1 ALDDRLEHRLSV
13 IERIADD
20 AEYPRGRR
28 LLLQRLS
35 KIVRALAQFVE
46 QAAVLDSDDRLIG
59 EARDQLDLL
68 VSEGTNVL
76 AVNADHADE
85 LVLLQHRDGHKGPG
99 TAIFCDRRVGAFR
112 RHVCDL
118 DRPHCVDCVSKVRG
132 RQARRF
138 FAEFRKLTWRVM
150 QRDALKF
157 IAFDQQHRAERRLAN
172 TRRVRQYS
180 LEHWLER
187 TRRARYDVQHLG
199 GRSLLPSASA
209 SSRLHDSSC
218 CSRSARGL
226 RPRAFVPVE
235 RSLRPY
241 VRLLAPLRDE
251 VT

>member
-1 ALDDRLEHRLSV
+1 PMTSSISLAKFTRSGLSSSLPASIFERSRTSLMRLRRWAPAPFTRRSGSSAFSEPNRAALVTIISVRPMMALSGIGGGDRRRIDFIPIREQDDDCSTRKQLQPALDDRIEHRLSV

-132 RQARRF
+132 R
-138 FAEFRKLTWRVM
+138 
-150 QRDALKF
+150 
-157 IAFDQQHRAERRLAN
+157 
-172 TRRVRQYS
+172 
-180 LEHWLER
+180 
-187 TRRARYDVQHLG
+187 
-199 GRSLLPSASA
+199 
-209 SSRLHDSSC
+209 
-218 CSRSARGL
+218 
-226 RPRAFVPVE
+226 
-235 RSLRPY
+235 
-241 VRLLAPLRDE
+241 
-251 VT
+251 